1 MLEITSASFEL
12 SDQTSVDTL
21 VLNAELLDL
30 VIDLFGE
37 DNLADLEASL
47 NFAARIQSFG
57 EKFYSK
63 VNKFLETVLG
73 LSNFVN

>member
-1 MLEITSASFEL
+1 MKTNAKCLLEVTAASFEL
-12 SDQTSVDTL
+12 NDQTSVDTL

-37 DNLADLEASL
+37 DNLASLEASL
-47 NFAARIQSFG
+47 NFNSRMQSFG

-63 VNKFLETVLG
+63 VNKQV
-73 LSNFVN
+73 